1 MSRTHMTKNGLRAGK
16 AMAPALAAL
25 LALGCGNSG
34 KTDGGTGGKLSSGG
48 STGPGGATSSVGG
61 SAGASSAIGGS
72 TATGGVASSGGASTA
87 GGGRATGGA
96 ATTGGTP
103 ATGGT
108 IPATGGS
115 SSASGGSSPRSGGS
129 SSATGGASVTG
140 GVGGTASHTGG
151 ASAGT
156 SGTGAGGIGSGGA
169 ATGGAGGAA
178 AGGAGG
184 TGTGGSAAGGVGGPY
199 TPTCPTGGTTY
210 AYPFLNPCLA
220 LEDRV
225 TNLLSLLTDA
235 EEVSL
240 LTEHQ
245 PAISLPLY
253 QISAFT
259 TFTEGIH
266 GLGWAAGV
274 SAILSTQF
282 PQASGLGETWDP
294 DLLTQAFA
302 EVGNEAR
309 VYFVKNNGQ
318 QVGLALRA
326 PVVDLSRDPRAGR
339 AEESL
344 GEDPYLVGTL
354 AKALVRGLQGSNPLA
369 LQEAATMKH
378 FFVYNQEQNR
388 GDNNVIVDDRNLREY
403 YLVPF
408 YETIVNAHGQSFMT
422 SYNAV
427 NGVPA
432 TCSPV
437 IESVVIGEWGFD
449 GMICTD
455 AGAMQATYQSYK
467 YFPSLEAA
475 AAGVVKAGT
484 AVMLSGDAAAMQ
496 QAYTDGLLTRAD
508 MDAVLRGNFRMRF
521 RLGEFDP
528 PAQMPYSTVDG
539 TSTPWTSASAK
550 ALARLVTQESIVL
563 LKNAGNLLPLDK
575 TKVKSLAVI
584 GPNADVDISD
594 WYGGKPPYTVTA
606 RAGITAAVGTGVT
619 VQYALDNTGGAAVN
633 IATGADAA
641 IVVVGN
647 NPICGTTTFGSCPS
661 PYDSKEA
668 VDRIYIDLDPTQLTL
683 IQQVFAANPNTIV
696 VDMSSFSQAINWV
709 QANIPAIIH
718 ITHSSQELGNALAD
732 VLFGAYNPG
741 GRTSVTWYQALTDIP
756 AKTDYN
762 IRNGRTYMYFQGTP
776 LYPFGFGLSYTTFTY
791 SALRLSATTLAQG
804 GSVTVSVDVTNSGT
818 LAGDEVVQ
826 LYVSYPTTTGVPRP
840 IKQLQG
846 FQRITLAAGATQTVN
861 LPLTYAQLGYWD
873 VTSSSFLVQSGT
885 VHLMV
890 GGSSVDNR
898 SVADITVQ

>member
-1 MSRTHMTKNGLRAGK
+1 MSQVHAATSGLRAGK
-16 AMAPALAAL
+16 TITPVSLLAVF
-25 LALGCGNSG
+25 LALGCANSG
-34 KTDGGTGGKLSSGG
+34 GNDASPGATGGGPASGGT
-48 STGPGGATSSVGG
+48 TGAG
-61 SAGASSAIGGS
+61 GASSSGSGGVQ
-72 TATGGVASSGGASTA
+72 TTGGLV
-87 GGGRATGGA
+87 ATGGA
-96 ATTGGTP
+96 ASGGGVSSAGGVQ

-108 IPATGGS
+108 AKTGGIAASGGSATGGGT
-115 SSASGGSSPRSGGS
+115 AATGGSSPRSGGS
-129 SSATGGASVTG
+129 TSASGGVQTTG
-140 GVGGTASHTGG
+140 GVS
-151 ASAGT
+151 
-156 SGTGAGGIGSGGA
+156 
-169 ATGGAGGAA
+169 GGAGGTRAGGSSAGAGGMGTGGKNTAGTASGGAGGTA

-184 TGTGGSAAGGVGGPY
+184 TATGGSPAGGVGGPY
-199 TPTCPTGGTTY
+199 TPTCPTGGTY
-210 AYPFLNPCLA
+210 AYPFRNPCLS

-225 TNLLSLLTDA
+225 TNLLGLLTDA
-235 EEVSL
+235 EKVSL

-245 PAISLPLY
+245 PAISRLG
-253 QISAFT
+253 IAAFT

-274 SAILSTQF
+274 SAVLSTQF
-282 PQASGLGETWDP
+282 PQASGLGETWDR
-294 DLLTQAFA
+294 DVLTQAFA
-302 EVGNEAR
+302 QVGNEAR
-309 VYFVKNNGQ
+309 VYFVKNKGQ

-344 GEDPYLVGTL
+344 GEDPYLVGEL

-388 GDNNVIVDDRNLREY
+388 GNNNVIVDDRNLREY

-437 IESVVIGEWGFD
+437 IKSVVIAEWGFD

-484 AVMLSGDAAAMQ
+484 AVMLSGNAAAMQ
-496 QAYTDGLLTRAD
+496 QAYTDGLLTTAD
-508 MDAVLRGNFRMRF
+508 MDAALRGNFRMRF

-528 PAQMPYSTVDG
+528 TSPYSTVDG
-539 TSTPWTSASAK
+539 NSTPWTSDSAK
-550 ALARLVTQESIVL
+550 ALARLVTQKSIVL
-563 LKNAGNLLPLDK
+563 LKNDGNLLPLDK
-575 TKVKSLAVI
+575 TTVKSLAVI

-606 RAGITAAVGTGVT
+606 RAGITAAVGTGVN

-647 NPICGTTTFGSCPS
+647 NPTCGNTTFGSCTGG
-661 PYDSKEA
+661 YDSKES
-668 VDRIYIDLDPTQLTL
+668 VDRTYIDLKPEQVTL
-683 IQQVFAANPNTIV
+683 IQAVFAANPKTIV
-696 VDMSSFSQAINWV
+696 VDMSSFMQAITPV
-709 QANIPAIIH
+709 QSTVPAILH

-732 VLFGAYNPG
+732 VLFGDYNPA
-741 GRTSVTWYQALTDIP
+741 GRTSVTWYKALTDIP
-756 AKTDYN
+756 AKTDYD
-762 IRNGRTYMYFQGTP
+762 IRKGRTYMYFQGTP

-791 SALRLSATTLAQG
+791 SALNLSSATLAQG

-818 LAGDEVVQ
+818 RAGDEVVQ

-846 FQRITLAAGATQTVN
+846 FQRVTLAAGETKTVA
-861 LPLTYAQLGYWD
+861 LPLSYAQLGYWD
-873 VTSSSFLVQSGT
+873 ATSSSFKVQSGT

-890 GGSSVDNR
+890 GGSSVDKR
-898 SVADITVQ
+898 SEADLTVQ

>member
-1 MSRTHMTKNGLRAGK
+1 V
-16 AMAPALAAL
+16 
-25 LALGCGNSG
+25 
-34 KTDGGTGGKLSSGG
+34 
-48 STGPGGATSSVGG
+48 AT
-61 SAGASSAIGGS
+61 
-72 TATGGVASSGGASTA
+72 TGGVAA
-87 GGGRATGGA
+87 GGGIPAGG
-96 ATTGGTP
+96 GVP

-108 IPATGGS
+108 ATGGIPATGGVNPATGGN
-115 SSASGGSSPRSGGS
+115 SALTGGSPPRSGGS
-129 SSATGGASVTG
+129 TSATGGVLATG
-140 GVGGTASHTGG
+140 GVGGTASRAGG
-151 ASAGT
+151 SSA
-156 SGTGAGGIGSGGA
+156 GAGGTGTGGRNTGGT
-169 ATGGAGGAA
+169 ATGGAGGTA
-178 AGGAGG
+178 
-184 TGTGGSAAGGVGGPY
+184 TGGSAAGGVGGPY
-199 TPTCPTGGTTY
+199 TPTCPTGGTY
-210 AYPFLNPCLA
+210 AYPFRNPCLS

-225 TNLLSLLTDA
+225 TNLLGLLTDA
-235 EEVSL
+235 EKVSL

-245 PAISLPLY
+245 PAISRLG
-253 QISAFT
+253 IAAFT

-274 SAILSTQF
+274 SAVLSTQF

-294 DLLTQAFA
+294 DVLTQAFA

-309 VYFVKNNGQ
+309 VYFVKNKGQ

-344 GEDPYLVGTL
+344 GEDPYLVGEL

-388 GDNNVIVDDRNLREY
+388 GNNNVIVDDRNLREY

-437 IESVVIGEWGFD
+437 IKSVVIGEWGFD

-455 AGAMQATYQSYK
+455 ADAMQATYQSYK

-484 AVMLSGDAAAMQ
+484 AVMLSGNAAAMQ
-496 QAYTDGLLTRAD
+496 QAYTDGLLTTAD
-508 MDAVLRGNFRMRF
+508 MDAALRGNFRMRF

-528 PAQMPYSTVDG
+528 TSPYSTVDG
-539 TSTPWTSASAK
+539 NSTPWTSDSAK
-550 ALARLVTQESIVL
+550 ALARLVTQKSIVL
-563 LKNAGNLLPLDK
+563 LKNDGNLLPLNK
-575 TKVKSLAVI
+575 STVKSLAVI

-647 NPICGTTTFGSCPS
+647 NPTCGNTTFGSCTGG
-661 PYDSKEA
+661 YDSKES
-668 VDRIYIDLDPTQLTL
+668 VDRTYIDLKPEQLTL
-683 IQQVFAANPNTIV
+683 IQAVFAANPHTIV

-709 QANIPAIIH
+709 QTNIPAIIH

-732 VLFGAYNPG
+732 VLFGDYNPG

-756 AKTDYN
+756 AKTDYD
-762 IRNGRTYMYFQGTP
+762 IRKGRTYMYFQGTP

-791 SALRLSATTLAQG
+791 SALRLSAATLAQG

-818 LAGDEVVQ
+818 RAGDEVVQ

-840 IKQLQG
+840 IKQLRG
-846 FQRITLAAGATQTVN
+846 FQRITLAAGAIQTVN
-861 LPLTYAQLGYWD
+861 LTLTYDQLGYWD
-873 VTSSSFLVQSGT
+873 ATSSSFKVQSGT
-885 VHLMV
+885 AHLMV
-890 GGSSVDNR
+890 GGSSVDKR
-898 SVADITVQ
+898 SEADVTVQ

>member
-1 MSRTHMTKNGLRAGK
+1 L
-16 AMAPALAAL
+16 
-25 LALGCGNSG
+25 
-34 KTDGGTGGKLSSGG
+34 
-48 STGPGGATSSVGG
+48 V
-61 SAGASSAIGGS
+61 
-72 TATGGVASSGGASTA
+72 
-87 GGGRATGGA
+87 ATGGA
-96 ATTGGTP
+96 ASGGGVSSAGGVQ

-108 IPATGGS
+108 AKTGGIAASGGSATGGGT
-115 SSASGGSSPRSGGS
+115 AATGGSSPRSGGS
-129 SSATGGASVTG
+129 TSASGGVQTTG
-140 GVGGTASHTGG
+140 GVS
-151 ASAGT
+151 
-156 SGTGAGGIGSGGA
+156 
-169 ATGGAGGAA
+169 GGAGGTR
-178 AGGAGG
+178 AGGSSAGAGG
-184 TGTGGSAAGGVGGPY
+184 TGTGGKNTAGTASGGAGGTATGGAGGNATGGSPAGGAGGPY
-199 TPTCPTGGTTY
+199 TPTCPTGGTY
-210 AYPFLNPCLA
+210 AYPFRNPCLS

-225 TNLLSLLTDA
+225 TNLLGLLTDA
-235 EEVSL
+235 EKVSL

-245 PAISLPLY
+245 PAISRLG
-253 QISAFT
+253 IAAFT

-274 SAILSTQF
+274 SAVLSTQF
-282 PQASGLGETWDP
+282 PQASGLGETWDR
-294 DLLTQAFA
+294 DVLTQAFA
-302 EVGNEAR
+302 QVGNEAR
-309 VYFVKNNGQ
+309 VYFVKNKGQ

-344 GEDPYLVGTL
+344 GEDPYLVGEL

-388 GDNNVIVDDRNLREY
+388 GNNNVIVDDRNLREY

-437 IESVVIGEWGFD
+437 IKSVVIAEWGFD

-455 AGAMQATYQSYK
+455 ADAMQATYQSYK

-484 AVMLSGDAAAMQ
+484 AVMLSGNAAAMQ
-496 QAYTDGLLTRAD
+496 QAYTDGLLTTAD
-508 MDAVLRGNFRMRF
+508 MDAALRGNFRMRF

-528 PAQMPYSTVDG
+528 TSPYSTVDG
-539 TSTPWTSASAK
+539 NSTPWTSDSAK
-550 ALARLVTQESIVL
+550 ALARLVTQKSIVL
-563 LKNAGNLLPLDK
+563 LKNDGNLLPLDK
-575 TKVKSLAVI
+575 TTVKSLAVI

-606 RAGITAAVGTGVT
+606 RAGITAAVGTGVN

-647 NPICGTTTFGSCPS
+647 NPTCGNTTFGSCTGG
-661 PYDSKEA
+661 YDSKES
-668 VDRIYIDLDPTQLTL
+668 VDRTYIDLKPEQVTL
-683 IQQVFAANPNTIV
+683 IQAVFAANPKTIV
-696 VDMSSFSQAINWV
+696 VDMSSFMQAITSV
-709 QANIPAIIH
+709 QSTVPAIIH

-732 VLFGAYNPG
+732 VLFGDYNPA
-741 GRTSVTWYQALTDIP
+741 GRTSVTWYKALTDIP
-756 AKTDYN
+756 AKTDYD
-762 IRNGRTYMYFQGTP
+762 IRKGRTYMYFQGTP

-791 SALRLSATTLAQG
+791 SALNLSSSTLASG

-818 LAGDEVVQ
+818 RAGDEVVQ

-846 FQRITLAAGATQTVN
+846 FQRVTLAAGETKTVA

-873 VTSSSFLVQSGT
+873 ATSSSFKVQSGT

-890 GGSSVDNR
+890 GGSSVDKR
-898 SVADITVQ
+898 SEADITVQ

>member
-1 MSRTHMTKNGLRAGK
+1 MSQTHATTIGPKAGK
-16 AMAPALAAL
+16 TVAPASLLAIL
-25 LALGCGNSG
+25 LALGCGNANG
-34 KTDGGTGGKLSSGG
+34 VVPSSGG
-48 STGPGGATSSVGG
+48 STGAAGA
-61 SAGASSAIGGS
+61 ASSAGEI
-72 TATGGVASSGGASTA
+72 A
-87 GGGRATGGA
+87 GG
-96 ATTGGTP
+96 TT
-103 ATGGT
+103 
-108 IPATGGS
+108 
-115 SSASGGSSPRSGGS
+115 ASGGLAATSGGGIS
-129 SSATGGASVTG
+129 GAGG
-140 GVGGTASHTGG
+140 
-151 ASAGT
+151 GT
-156 SGTGAGGIGSGGA
+156 SGTARTGGSA
-169 ATGGAGGAA
+169 ATGGATPIGSFGGSSPKSGGITSASGGVTITAGAGGASSRVGGSSA
-178 AGGAGG
+178 AAGGTNAGGRAGGAGG
-184 TGTGGSAAGGVGGPY
+184 TLAGGSVAGGSAAGGVGGPY
-199 TPTCPTGGTTY
+199 SPTCPTGGTTY
-210 AYPFLNPCLA
+210 AYPFRNPCLA

-225 TNLLSLLTDA
+225 TNLLGLLTDA
-235 EEVSL
+235 EKVSL

-245 PAISLPLY
+245 PAISRLG
-253 QISAFT
+253 IAAFT

-274 SAILSTQF
+274 AAVLSTQF

-294 DLLTQAFA
+294 DVLTQAFA

-309 VYFVKNNGQ
+309 VYFVKNKGQ

-344 GEDPYLVGTL
+344 GEDPYLVGEL

-388 GDNNVIVDDRNLREY
+388 GNNNVIVDDRNLREY

-437 IESVVIGEWGFD
+437 IKSVVIAEWGFD

-484 AVMLSGDAAAMQ
+484 AVMLSGNAAAMQ
-496 QAYTDGLLTRAD
+496 QAYTDGLLTTAD
-508 MDAVLRGNFRMRF
+508 MDAALAGNFRMRF

-528 PAQMPYSTVDG
+528 STPYSTVDG
-539 TSTPWTSASAK
+539 NSTPWTSDSAK
-550 ALARLVTQESIVL
+550 ALARLVTQKSIVL
-563 LKNAGNLLPLDK
+563 LKNDGNLLPLNK
-575 TKVKSLAVI
+575 STVKSLAVI

-606 RAGITAAVGTGVT
+606 RAGITAAVGTGVN

-647 NPICGTTTFGSCPS
+647 NPTCGNTTFGSCTGG
-661 PYDSKEA
+661 YDSKES
-668 VDRIYIDLDPTQLTL
+668 VDRTYIDLKPEQVTL
-683 IQQVFAANPNTIV
+683 IQAVFAANPKTIV
-696 VDMSSFSQAINWV
+696 VDMSSFMQAITSV
-709 QANIPAIIH
+709 QSTVPAIIH

-732 VLFGAYNPG
+732 VLFGDYNPA
-741 GRTSVTWYQALTDIP
+741 GRTSVTWYKALTDIP
-756 AKTDYN
+756 AKTDYD
-762 IRNGRTYMYFQGTP
+762 IRKGRPYMYFQGTP

-791 SALRLSATTLAQG
+791 SALNLSSATLAQG

-818 LAGDEVVQ
+818 RAGDEVVQ

-846 FQRITLAAGATQTVN
+846 FQRVTLAAGETKTVA
-861 LPLTYAQLGYWD
+861 LPLSYAQLGYWD
-873 VTSSSFLVQSGT
+873 ATSSSFKVQSGT

-890 GGSSVDNR
+890 GGSSVDKR
-898 SVADITVQ
+898 SEADITVQ

>member
-1 MSRTHMTKNGLRAGK
+1 V
-16 AMAPALAAL
+16 
-25 LALGCGNSG
+25 
-34 KTDGGTGGKLSSGG
+34 
-48 STGPGGATSSVGG
+48 AT
-61 SAGASSAIGGS
+61 
-72 TATGGVASSGGASTA
+72 TGGVAA
-87 GGGRATGGA
+87 GGGIPAGG
-96 ATTGGTP
+96 GVP

-108 IPATGGS
+108 ATGGIPATGGVNPATGGN
-115 SSASGGSSPRSGGS
+115 SALTGGSPPRSGGS
-129 SSATGGASVTG
+129 TSATGGVLATG
-140 GVGGTASHTGG
+140 GVGGTASRAGG
-151 ASAGT
+151 SSA
-156 SGTGAGGIGSGGA
+156 GAGGTGTGGRNTGGT
-169 ATGGAGGAA
+169 ATGGAGGTA
-178 AGGAGG
+178 
-184 TGTGGSAAGGVGGPY
+184 TGGSAAGGVGGPY
-199 TPTCPTGGTTY
+199 TPTCPTGGTY
-210 AYPFLNPCLA
+210 AYPFRNPCLS

-225 TNLLSLLTDA
+225 TNLLGLLTDA
-235 EEVSL
+235 EKVSL

-245 PAISLPLY
+245 PAISRLG
-253 QISAFT
+253 IAAFT

-274 SAILSTQF
+274 SAVLSTQF

-294 DLLTQAFA
+294 DVLTQAFA

-309 VYFVKNNGQ
+309 VYFVKNKGQ

-344 GEDPYLVGTL
+344 GEDPYLVGEL

-388 GDNNVIVDDRNLREY
+388 GNNNVIVDDRNLREY

-437 IESVVIGEWGFD
+437 IKSVVIGEWGFD
-449 GMICTD
+449 GMVCTD
-455 AGAMQATYQSYK
+455 ADAMQATYQSYK

-484 AVMLSGDAAAMQ
+484 AVMLSGNAAAMQ
-496 QAYTDGLLTRAD
+496 QAYTDGLLTTAD
-508 MDAVLRGNFRMRF
+508 MDAALRGNFRMRF

-528 PAQMPYSTVDG
+528 TSPYSTVDG
-539 TSTPWTSASAK
+539 NSTPWTSDSAK
-550 ALARLVTQESIVL
+550 ALARLVTQKSIVL
-563 LKNAGNLLPLDK
+563 LKNDGNLLPLNK
-575 TKVKSLAVI
+575 STVKSLAVI

-647 NPICGTTTFGSCPS
+647 NPTCGNTTFGSCTGG
-661 PYDSKEA
+661 YDSKES
-668 VDRIYIDLDPTQLTL
+668 VDRTYIDLKPEQLTL
-683 IQQVFAANPNTIV
+683 IQAVFAANPHTIV

-709 QANIPAIIH
+709 QTNIPAIIH

-732 VLFGAYNPG
+732 VLFGDYNPG

-756 AKTDYN
+756 AKTDYD
-762 IRNGRTYMYFQGTP
+762 IRKGRTYMYFQGTP

-791 SALRLSATTLAQG
+791 SALRLSAATLAQG

-818 LAGDEVVQ
+818 RAGDEVVQ

-840 IKQLQG
+840 IKQLRG
-846 FQRITLAAGATQTVN
+846 FQRITLAAGAIQTVN
-861 LPLTYAQLGYWD
+861 LTLTYDQLGYWD
-873 VTSSSFLVQSGT
+873 ATSSSFKVQSGT
-885 VHLMV
+885 AHLMV
-890 GGSSVDNR
+890 GGSSVDKR
-898 SVADITVQ
+898 SEADVTVQ

>member
-1 MSRTHMTKNGLRAGK
+1 MSQAQATTSGLRAGK
-16 AMAPALAAL
+16 TMAPASLLAVL
-25 LALGCGNSG
+25 LALGCGNSDG
-34 KTDGGTGGKLSSGG
+34 KDGGTGATGGGSGSGGKPGSGGTVSSGG
-48 STGPGGATSSVGG
+48 RSAGGAP
-61 SAGASSAIGGS
+61 
-72 TATGGVASSGGASTA
+72 ATGGVATTGGVAA
-87 GGGRATGGA
+87 GGGIPAGG
-96 ATTGGTP
+96 GVP

-108 IPATGGS
+108 ATGGIPATGGVNPATGGN
-115 SSASGGSSPRSGGS
+115 SALTGGSPPRSGGS
-129 SSATGGASVTG
+129 TSATGGVLATG
-140 GVGGTASHTGG
+140 GVGGTASRAGG
-151 ASAGT
+151 SSA
-156 SGTGAGGIGSGGA
+156 GAGGTGTGGRNTGGT
-169 ATGGAGGAA
+169 ATGGAGGTA
-178 AGGAGG
+178 
-184 TGTGGSAAGGVGGPY
+184 TGGSAAGGVGGPY
-199 TPTCPTGGTTY
+199 TPTCPTGGTY
-210 AYPFLNPCLA
+210 AYPFRNPCLS

-225 TNLLSLLTDA
+225 TNLLGLLTDA
-235 EEVSL
+235 EKVSL

-245 PAISLPLY
+245 PAISRLG
-253 QISAFT
+253 IAAFT

-274 SAILSTQF
+274 SAVLSTQF

-294 DLLTQAFA
+294 DVLTQAFA
-302 EVGNEAR
+302 QVGNEAR
-309 VYFVKNNGQ
+309 VYFVKNKGQ

-344 GEDPYLVGTL
+344 GEDPYLVGEL

-388 GDNNVIVDDRNLREY
+388 GNNNVIVDDRNLREY

-437 IESVVIGEWGFD
+437 IKSVVIGEWGFD

-455 AGAMQATYQSYK
+455 ADAMQATYQSYK

-484 AVMLSGDAAAMQ
+484 AVMLSGNAAAMQ
-496 QAYTDGLLTRAD
+496 QAYTDGLLTTAD
-508 MDAVLRGNFRMRF
+508 MDAALRGNFRMRF

-528 PAQMPYSTVDG
+528 TSPYSTVDG
-539 TSTPWTSASAK
+539 NSTPWTSDSAK
-550 ALARLVTQESIVL
+550 ALARLVTQKSIVL
-563 LKNAGNLLPLDK
+563 LKNDGNLLPLNK
-575 TKVKSLAVI
+575 STVKSLAVI

-606 RAGITAAVGTGVT
+606 RAGITAAVGTGVN

-647 NPICGTTTFGSCPS
+647 NPTCGNTTFGSCTGG
-661 PYDSKEA
+661 YDSKES
-668 VDRIYIDLDPTQLTL
+668 VDRTYIDLKPEQLTL
-683 IQQVFAANPNTIV
+683 IQAVFAANPHTIV

-709 QANIPAIIH
+709 QTNIPAIIH

-732 VLFGAYNPG
+732 VLFGDYNPG

-756 AKTDYN
+756 AKTDYD
-762 IRNGRTYMYFQGTP
+762 IRKGRTYMYFQGTP

-791 SALRLSATTLAQG
+791 SALRLSAATLAQG

-818 LAGDEVVQ
+818 RAGDEVVQ

-840 IKQLQG
+840 IKQLRG
-846 FQRITLAAGATQTVN
+846 FQRITLAAGAIQTVN
-861 LPLTYAQLGYWD
+861 LTLTYDQLGYWD
-873 VTSSSFLVQSGT
+873 ATSSSFKVQSGT
-885 VHLMV
+885 AHLMV
-890 GGSSVDNR
+890 GGSSVDKR
-898 SVADITVQ
+898 SEADVTVQ

>member
-1 MSRTHMTKNGLRAGK
+1 
-16 AMAPALAAL
+16 
-25 LALGCGNSG
+25 
-34 KTDGGTGGKLSSGG
+34 
-48 STGPGGATSSVGG
+48 
-61 SAGASSAIGGS
+61 
-72 TATGGVASSGGASTA
+72 
-87 GGGRATGGA
+87 
-96 ATTGGTP
+96 
-103 ATGGT
+103 
-108 IPATGGS
+108 
-115 SSASGGSSPRSGGS
+115 
-129 SSATGGASVTG
+129 
-140 GVGGTASHTGG
+140 
-151 ASAGT
+151 
-156 SGTGAGGIGSGGA
+156 
-169 ATGGAGGAA
+169 
-178 AGGAGG
+178 
-184 TGTGGSAAGGVGGPY
+184 
-199 TPTCPTGGTTY
+199 
-210 AYPFLNPCLA
+210 
-220 LEDRV
+220 
-225 TNLLSLLTDA
+225 
-235 EEVSL
+235 
-240 LTEHQ
+240 
-245 PAISLPLY
+245 
-253 QISAFT
+253 
-259 TFTEGIH
+259 
-266 GLGWAAGV
+266 
-274 SAILSTQF
+274 
-282 PQASGLGETWDP
+282 
-294 DLLTQAFA
+294 
-302 EVGNEAR
+302 
-309 VYFVKNNGQ
+309 
-318 QVGLALRA
+318 
-326 PVVDLSRDPRAGR
+326 
-339 AEESL
+339 
-344 GEDPYLVGTL
+344 
-354 AKALVRGLQGSNPLA
+354 
-369 LQEAATMKH
+369 
-378 FFVYNQEQNR
+378 
-388 GDNNVIVDDRNLREY
+388 
-403 YLVPF
+403 
-408 YETIVNAHGQSFMT
+408 
-422 SYNAV
+422 
-427 NGVPA
+427 
-432 TCSPV
+432 
-437 IESVVIGEWGFD
+437 
-449 GMICTD
+449 MICTD

>member
-1 MSRTHMTKNGLRAGK
+1 MSRAHTTTSGLRAGK
-16 AMAPALAAL
+16 TIAPLSLLAVL

-34 KTDGGTGGKLSSGG
+34 GNAVGTGGSHS
-48 STGPGGATSSVGG
+48 GGAT
-61 SAGASSAIGGS
+61 
-72 TATGGVASSGGASTA
+72 TAAGGVASSAGAGASPAGTTA
-87 GGGRATGGA
+87 TGGLPATGGVSSNGGVSNTGGVLATGGA
-96 ATTGGTP
+96 ATTGGSP
-103 ATGGT
+103 ASGGAASGGGAAASGGATSRSGGAGSTTGGAGGT
-108 IPATGGS
+108 ATRVGGS
-115 SSASGGSSPRSGGS
+115 SAAGGSTSTGGKSAGGTTTGGIAGTVVGGS
-129 SSATGGASVTG
+129 
-140 GVGGTASHTGG
+140 
-151 ASAGT
+151 
-156 SGTGAGGIGSGGA
+156 
-169 ATGGAGGAA
+169 ATGGAGGAT
-178 AGGAGG
+178 
-184 TGTGGSAAGGVGGPY
+184 TGSGSAAGGVGGPY
-199 TPTCPTGGTTY
+199 SPTCPTGGTTY
-210 AYPFLNPCLA
+210 AYPFRNPCLA

-225 TNLLSLLTDA
+225 TNLLGLLTDA
-235 EEVSL
+235 EKVSL

-245 PAISLPLY
+245 PAISRLG
-253 QISAFT
+253 IAAFT

-274 SAILSTQF
+274 AAVLSTQF

-294 DLLTQAFA
+294 DVLTQAFA
-302 EVGNEAR
+302 QVGNEAR
-309 VYFVKNNGQ
+309 VYFVKNKGQ

-344 GEDPYLVGTL
+344 GEDPYLVGEL

-388 GDNNVIVDDRNLREY
+388 GNNNVIVDDRNLREY

-437 IESVVIGEWGFD
+437 IKSVVIGEWGFD

-455 AGAMQATYQSYK
+455 ADAMQATYQSYK

-484 AVMLSGDAAAMQ
+484 AVMLSGNAAAMQ
-496 QAYTDGLLTRAD
+496 QAYTDGLLTTAD
-508 MDAVLRGNFRMRF
+508 MDAALRGNFRMRF

-528 PAQMPYSTVDG
+528 TSPYSTVDG
-539 TSTPWTSASAK
+539 NSTPWTSDSAK
-550 ALARLVTQESIVL
+550 ALARLVTQKSIVL
-563 LKNAGNLLPLDK
+563 LKNDGNLLPLDK
-575 TKVKSLAVI
+575 TTVKSLAVI

-606 RAGITAAVGTGVT
+606 RAGITAAVGTGVN
-619 VQYALDNTGGAAVN
+619 VQYALDNSTGQAVTMAASS
-633 IATGADAA
+633 DAA

-647 NPICGTTTFGSCPS
+647 NPTCGNTTFGNCPIA
-661 PYDSKEA
+661 YDSKES
-668 VDRIYIDLDPTQLTL
+668 VDRISIDLDPNQVTL
-683 IQQVFAANPNTIV
+683 IQAVFAANPKTIV
-696 VDMSSFSQAINWV
+696 VDMSSFMQAITSV
-709 QANIPAIIH
+709 QSTVPAIIH

-732 VLFGAYNPG
+732 VLFGDYNPA
-741 GRTSVTWYQALTDIP
+741 GRTSVTWYKALTDIP
-756 AKTDYN
+756 AKTDYD
-762 IRNGRTYMYFQGTP
+762 IRKGRTYMYFQGTP

-791 SALRLSATTLAQG
+791 SALRLSSTTLAQG

-818 LAGDEVVQ
+818 RAGDEVVQ

-846 FQRITLAAGATQTVN
+846 FQRVTVPAGQTKTVALTLKYSQLAYWNTTTSAFTVQ
-861 LPLTYAQLGYWD
+861 P
-873 VTSSSFLVQSGT
+873 GT

-890 GGSSVDNR
+890 GGSSVDKR
-898 SVADITVQ
+898 SEADLTVQ

>member
-1 MSRTHMTKNGLRAGK
+1 MITPVSL
-16 AMAPALAAL
+16 LAVF
-25 LALGCGNSG
+25 LALGCTSATNGGLATMGGGPASG
-34 KTDGGTGGKLSSGG
+34 GRTGAGGAPSSGGG
-48 STGPGGATSSVGG
+48 STGGAQ
-61 SAGASSAIGGS
+61 
-72 TATGGVASSGGASTA
+72 ATGGVASGGVTSNTGGVQATGGTA
-87 GGGRATGGA
+87 TTGGIKATGGA
-96 ATTGGTP
+96 TAVTGGGSP

-108 IPATGGS
+108 
-115 SSASGGSSPRSGGS
+115 SPRSGGTTS
-129 SSATGGASVTG
+129 ASGGIQATGGLSGGAGGIRTG
-140 GVGGTASHTGG
+140 GSSAGTGGTGGKNTGGTASG
-151 ASAGT
+151 
-156 SGTGAGGIGSGGA
+156 GAGGVASGGAGGVAVGGAGGA
-169 ATGGAGGAA
+169 ATGGAP
-178 AGGAGG
+178 
-184 TGTGGSAAGGVGGPY
+184 AGGVGGPY
-199 TPTCPTGGTTY
+199 TPTCPNGGTT
-210 AYPFLNPCLA
+210 ATGGGSGYPFHNPCLA

-225 TNLLSLLTDA
+225 TNLLGLLTDA
-235 EEVSL
+235 EKLSL
-240 LTEHQ
+240 LSEHQ

-253 QISAFT
+253 QIAAFT

-274 SAILSTQF
+274 SAVLSTQF

-294 DLLTQAFA
+294 DVLTQAFA

-309 VYFVKNNGQ
+309 VYFVERTRGSKSAWPSARPWWICRAIHAPAAPRK
-318 QVGLALRA
+318 VWARIRTWLA
-326 PVVDLSRDPRAGR
+326 
-339 AEESL
+339 
-344 GEDPYLVGTL
+344 TL
-354 AKALVRGLQGSNPLA
+354 AKALVRGLQGSDPRA
-369 LQEAATMKH
+369 LQVAATMKH

-388 GDNNVIVDDRNLREY
+388 GNNNVIVDDRNLREY

-437 IESVVIGEWGFD
+437 IKNVVIGEWGFD

-455 AGAMQATYQSYK
+455 ADAMQATYQSYK

-484 AVMLSGDAAAMQ
+484 AVMLSGNAAAMQ
-496 QAYTDGLLTRAD
+496 QAYTDGLLTTAD

-528 PAQMPYSTVDG
+528 TSPYSTVDG
-539 TSTPWTSASAK
+539 NSTPWTSDSAK
-550 ALARLVTQESIVL
+550 ALARLVTQKSIVL
-563 LKNAGNLLPLDK
+563 LKNDGNLLPLDK
-575 TKVKSLAVI
+575 TTVKSLAVI

-606 RAGITAAVGTGVT
+606 RAGITAAVGTGVN
-619 VQYALDNTGGAAVN
+619 VQYALDNTGGQAVK

-647 NPICGTTTFGSCPS
+647 DPTCGNTTFGNCTN
-661 PYDSKEA
+661 PYDSKES
-668 VDRIYIDLDPTQLTL
+668 VDRVSIDLDPNQVTL
-683 IQQVFAANPNTIV
+683 IQAVLAANPKTIV
-696 VDMSSFSQAINWV
+696 VDMSSFMQAITSV
-709 QANIPAIIH
+709 QNTVPAIIH

-732 VLFGAYNPG
+732 VLFGDYNPA
-741 GRTSVTWYQALTDIP
+741 GRTSVTWYQSLNDIP

-791 SALRLSATTLAQG
+791 SALSLSAATLAQG

-818 LAGDEVVQ
+818 RAGDEVVQ

-873 VTSSSFLVQSGT
+873 TTSSNFLVQSGT

-890 GGSSVDNR
+890 GGSSVDKR
-898 SVADITVQ
+898 SDADLTVQ

>member
-1 MSRTHMTKNGLRAGK
+1 MI
-16 AMAPALAAL
+16 APASL
-25 LALGCGNSG
+25 LAILLAFGCGNSG
-34 KTDGGTGGKLSSGG
+34 GKAVGTGGSSSNGG
-48 STGPGGATSSVGG
+48 TTGAGGVVSSA
-61 SAGASSAIGGS
+61 SAGANPAGTTASGGLA
-72 TATGGVASSGGASTA
+72 ATGGVSSNGGISAT
-87 GGGRATGGA
+87 GGVLATGGA
-96 ATTGGTP
+96 ATTGGSL
-103 ATGGT
+103 ASGG
-108 IPATGGS
+108 A
-115 SSASGGSSPRSGGS
+115 SSASGGNSAASSSRSGGS
-129 SSATGGASVTG
+129 LSTTGGA
-140 GVGGTASHTGG
+140 GGTASRVGG
-151 ASAGT
+151 ASAGAGAT
-156 SGTGAGGIGSGGA
+156 STGGKNAGGITTGGA
-169 ATGGAGGAA
+169 AGIVVGGNATGGA
-178 AGGAGG
+178 
-184 TGTGGSAAGGVGGPY
+184 TSSSAAGGVGGPY
-199 TPTCPTGGTTY
+199 SPTCPTGGTTY
-210 AYPFLNPCLA
+210 AYPFRNPCLA

-225 TNLLSLLTDA
+225 TNLLGLLTDA
-235 EEVSL
+235 EKVSL

-245 PAISLPLY
+245 PAISRLN
-253 QISAFT
+253 IAAFT

-274 SAILSTQF
+274 AAVLSTQF

-294 DLLTQAFA
+294 DVLTQAFA
-302 EVGNEAR
+302 QVGNEAR
-309 VYFVKNNGQ
+309 VYFVKNKGQ

-344 GEDPYLVGTL
+344 GEDPYLVGEL

-388 GDNNVIVDDRNLREY
+388 GNNNVIVDDRNLREY

-437 IESVVIGEWGFD
+437 IKSVVIAEWGFD

-455 AGAMQATYQSYK
+455 ADAMQATYQSYK

-484 AVMLSGDAAAMQ
+484 AVMLSGNAAAMQ
-496 QAYTDGLLTRAD
+496 QAYTDGLLTTAD
-508 MDAVLRGNFRMRF
+508 MDAALRGNFRMRF

-528 PAQMPYSTVDG
+528 TSPYSTVDG
-539 TSTPWTSASAK
+539 NSTPWTTDSAK
-550 ALARLVTQESIVL
+550 ALARLVTQKSIVL
-563 LKNAGNLLPLDK
+563 LKNDGNLLPLDK
-575 TKVKSLAVI
+575 TTVKSLAVI

-606 RAGITAAVGTGVT
+606 LAGIKAAVGTGVN

-647 NPICGTTTFGSCPS
+647 NPTCGNTTFGSCTGG
-661 PYDSKEA
+661 YDSKES
-668 VDRIYIDLDPTQLTL
+668 VDRTYIDLKPEQVTL
-683 IQQVFAANPNTIV
+683 IQAVFAANPKTIV
-696 VDMSSFSQAINWV
+696 VDMSSFMQAITSV
-709 QANIPAIIH
+709 QNSVPAIIH

-732 VLFGAYNPG
+732 VLFGAYNPA
-741 GRTSVTWYQALTDIP
+741 GRTSVTWYKALTDIP
-756 AKTDYN
+756 AKTDYD
-762 IRNGRTYMYFQGTP
+762 IRKGRTYMYFQGTP

-791 SALRLSATTLAQG
+791 SALRLSAATLASG

-818 LAGDEVVQ
+818 RDGDEVVQ

-840 IKQLQG
+840 IKQLRG
-846 FQRITLAAGATQTVN
+846 FKRVTVPAGQTKTVALTLD
-861 LPLTYAQLGYWD
+861 YSQLGYWNTT
-873 VTSSSFLVQSGT
+873 TSAFTVQPGT

-890 GGSSVDNR
+890 GGSSVDKR
-898 SVADITVQ
+898 SEADLTVQ

>member
-1 MSRTHMTKNGLRAGK
+1 MFQACATMSGLRPGK
-16 AMAPALAAL
+16 MIASLSLLAVS
-25 LALGCGNSG
+25 LALGCTSVTNGDS
-34 KTDGGTGGKLSSGG
+34 
-48 STGPGGATSSVGG
+48 GATGGG
-61 SAGASSAIGGS
+61 SASGGTSGAGGASSSAGGIAGGTQAS
-72 TATGGVASSGGASTA
+72 GGLAATGGVAATGGSRNSGGVP
-87 GGGRATGGA
+87 ATGGA
-96 ATTGGTP
+96 ATTGG
-103 ATGGT
+103 

-115 SSASGGSSPRSGGS
+115 SPRLGGTT
-129 SSATGGASVTG
+129 SATGGIQAAGGASAGAGGTTSRVGGSLAGAGGTGAGGKNTGGTATG
-140 GVGGTASHTGG
+140 GVGGT
-151 ASAGT
+151 SA
-156 SGTGAGGIGSGGA
+156 
-169 ATGGAGGAA
+169 
-178 AGGAGG
+178 
-184 TGTGGSAAGGVGGPY
+184 GGSAAGGVGGPY
-199 TPTCPTGGTTY
+199 APTCPTGGTTY
-210 AYPFLNPCLA
+210 AYPFRNPCLA

-225 TNLLSLLTDA
+225 TNLLGLLTDA
-235 EEVSL
+235 EKVSL

-245 PAISLPLY
+245 PAISRLG
-253 QISAFT
+253 IAAFT

-274 SAILSTQF
+274 AAVLSTQF

-294 DLLTQAFA
+294 DVLTQAFA
-302 EVGNEAR
+302 EVGSEAR
-309 VYFVKNNGQ
+309 VYFVKNKGQ

-344 GEDPYLVGTL
+344 GEDPYLVGEL

-388 GDNNVIVDDRNLREY
+388 GNNNVIVDDRNLREY

-437 IESVVIGEWGFD
+437 IKSVVIGEWGFD

-455 AGAMQATYQSYK
+455 ADAMQATYQSYK

-484 AVMLSGDAAAMQ
+484 AVMLSGNAAAMQ
-496 QAYTDGLLTRAD
+496 QAYTDGLLTTAD
-508 MDAVLRGNFRMRF
+508 MDAALRGNFRMRF

-528 PAQMPYSTVDG
+528 TSPYSTVDG
-539 TSTPWTSASAK
+539 NSTPWTSDSAK
-550 ALARLVTQESIVL
+550 ALARLVTQKSIVL
-563 LKNAGNLLPLDK
+563 LKNDGNLLPLDK
-575 TKVKSLAVI
+575 TTVKSLAVI

-606 RAGITAAVGTGVT
+606 RAGITAAVGTGVN
-619 VQYALDNTGGAAVN
+619 VQYALDNSTGQAVTMAASS
-633 IATGADAA
+633 DAA

-647 NPICGTTTFGSCPS
+647 NPTCGNTTFGNCPIA
-661 PYDSKEA
+661 YDSKES
-668 VDRIYIDLDPTQLTL
+668 VDRISIDLDPNQVTL
-683 IQQVFAANPNTIV
+683 IQAVFAANPKTIV
-696 VDMSSFSQAINWV
+696 VDMSSFMQAITSV
-709 QANIPAIIH
+709 QSTVPAIIH

-732 VLFGAYNPG
+732 VLFGDYNPG
-741 GRTSVTWYQALTDIP
+741 GRTSVTWYQSLNDIP
-756 AKTDYN
+756 AKTDYD
-762 IRNGRTYMYFQGTP
+762 IRKGRTYMYFSGTP

-791 SALRLSATTLAQG
+791 SALRVSAATLAQG

-818 LAGDEVVQ
+818 RAGDEVVQ

-846 FQRITLAAGATQTVN
+846 FQRINLAVGATQTVN

-873 VTSSSFLVQSGT
+873 ATSSSFKVQSGT

-890 GGSSVDNR
+890 GGSSVDKR
-898 SVADITVQ
+898 SEADLTVQ